1 MTDRTLVDVYRHELE
16 RPREDHYVHL
26 RPDSRRSFST
36 GDFLGRTVALAE
48 ALSGFGVAA
57 GDRVTVLCDTRPEWH
72 MIDIAVLSLGA
83 VNVPL
88 YGTLTPDQVAYQVAD
103 SGAKVAIAEDAEQ
116 MAKLLEVRNRC
127 PALGHLAQLEGERDG
142 GVLSLEELMTRPAAD
157 GAESRFWER
166 AAAVGQDDLATIV
179 YTSGTTGEP
188 KGVMLSH
195 RNIVTNAIEALQRVD
210 LSGDERGLECLP
222 LCHMI
227 ERVGGFMYM
236 SLGVSRTYCSVFH
249 VGALINQI
257 RPAVFAAVPRLL
269 EKVQAAIV
277 AKAASSSPVKRALFN
292 WALATGGEVA
302 RRRLA
307 GEPVGAGLVLRHR
320 LADRLV
326 LAKVR
331 GALGGDL
338 KAVFC
343 GGAALPIF
351 VHEFFQAIGVP
362 VQEAWGL
369 TETSPI
375 ITMNG
380 PGRGTMRVGSVGRPL
395 PSYDLRVAD
404 DGELLARGPS
414 VFVGYWNK
422 PEQTAEAFDE
432 EGFFRT
438 GDIGSVDADG
448 FVFITDRKKDLIV
461 TAGGKNVAPQP
472 VESALKQSP
481 LVENAVLVGDGRPFV
496 TALLAPDLEAVAGW
510 AREHGLDPADHQAA
524 LASPELAARFAEVV
538 EGVNADLARFEQIRE
553 YRVLP
558 RGFTVD
564 GGELTPTMKV
574 KRRVVAAAYED
585 LIEGMYE
592 RSPA

>member
-26 RPDSRRSFST
+26 RPDARRSFST
-36 GDFLGRTVALAE
+36 GDFLSRTVALAD
-48 ALSGFGVAA
+48 ALSRFGVAA

-88 YGTLTPDQVAYQVAD
+88 YGTLTPEQVAYQVAD
-103 SGAKVAIAEDAEQ
+103 SGAKVGIAEDAEQ
-116 MAKLLEVRNRC
+116 MAKLLEVRGRC
-127 PALGHLAQLEGERDG
+127 PALGHLVQLEGERAD
-142 GVLSLEELMTRPAAD
+142 GVLALEDLMAGAAD
-157 GAESRFWER
+157 GAEVRFWER
-166 AAAVGQDDLATIV
+166 AAAVGEDDLATIV

-195 RNIVTNAIEALQRVD
+195 RNIVTNAVEALERVD

-249 VGALINQI
+249 VGALINEI

-269 EKVQAAIV
+269 EKVQASIM
-277 AKAASSSPVKRALFN
+277 AKASASPPVKRALFH

-307 GEPVGAGLVLRHR
+307 GEPVGAGLALRHR

-331 GALGGDL
+331 GALGGNL
-338 KAVFC
+338 RAVFC

-351 VHEFFQAIGVP
+351 VHELFQAIGVP

-375 ITMNG
+375 ITING
-380 PGRGTMRVGSVGRPL
+380 PGRGTMKVGSVGRPL
-395 PSYDLRVAD
+395 PSYDFRVAD

-414 VFVGYWNK
+414 VFLGYWNK

-432 EGFFRT
+432 DGFFRT
-438 GDIGSVDADG
+438 GDIGAVDADG

-481 LVENAVLVGDGRPFV
+481 LVENAVLIGDGRPFV
-496 TALLAPDLEAVAGW
+496 VALLAPDLEAVAAW
-510 AREHGLDPADHQAA
+510 AREHGLDPADDQAI
-524 LASPELAARFAEVV
+524 LATPELAARFAEVV
-538 EGVNADLARFEQIRE
+538 EGVNAGLARFEQIRE
-553 YRVLP
+553 FRVLP

-585 LIEGMYE
+585 LIEAMYE
-592 RSPA
+592 RAPA